1 MNPPNL
7 FAALNQSGALRT
19 LDLAFAQSLQR
30 LEPDTDPQV
39 LAGAALASLAVTSGH
54 AGLDP
59 ARAAMVLDARDGP
72 PPTFPDPA
80 AWQRSLAVSRWVD
93 QPQPEAPA
101 AADCPLVLERGL
113 LYLRRYRE
121 YERRLALGLQRIAAQ
136 APPPVDA
143 ATLAPLFAQL
153 FPNATATPRTAAPTP
168 LPPAEGARGAGEGSG
183 LPAPSLQQEGT
194 NPPAPSI
201 KGSNQAAPAH
211 SPDRQA
217 QAAALALR
225 RMLLLVTGGPG
236 TGKTTTIARMLL
248 LRIAQARAAGT
259 SPPRIALAAPT
270 GRASERMA
278 ESLRLAVARAME
290 QGLPPPCDTPTPEMS
305 PLPSTAPHP
314 DAFPLPP
321 AGEGTRR
328 AGEGSPPTDLPS
340 TAPDP
345 GVFPLPPAGEGA
357 RRAGEGSPAT
367 DLPSTAPHLDAFP
380 LPPAGE
386 GARRAGEGSAPI
398 DPHGNSALPS
408 GASTLHRLL
417 GVIPDSPHFHHN
429 ADNPLPFDLI
439 VVDEASMVDLPLM
452 CKLVEAVADGTQ
464 LILLGDADQLP
475 SVEAGD
481 VLAAILQ
488 AAGPGDALQPEDA
501 QALHP
506 LLGSAP
512 VDPPAVTSAT
522 RSGGLAGHRV
532 HLLRGYRQAEDFALA
547 PLADAIRAGD
557 ADTAL
562 ALIRSGELP
571 GVHFHEDGEDPL
583 TLGRDALLAHWRAL
597 ANAQDPAAAL
607 RDAARLRLLTAV
619 RAGPQGARGLNAR
632 IEQLLA
638 DTGAG
643 APRLGGASP
652 WFQGRLLLITEN
664 SYRHGLFNGD
674 VGICLRSD
682 PGALPGRSDAR
693 PSPDQGDA
701 SAVTTRGHAPPS
713 SRPGHA
719 GDRAHHDAPATDS
732 RAQGP
737 LVAWFEGDGDGQ
749 VRGFHPA
756 ALPAHESAFA
766 MTVHKAQGSE
776 FDEVWL
782 QLPTRDARVL
792 SRELLYTG
800 LTRARRALHLA
811 GSEAVMRAAL
821 ARHAARISGLAW
833 RLGAKDDKPP
843 PVPAPTPAPLP
854 QPPPSAPVQGALF

>member
-1 MNPPNL
+1 MTPPNL
-7 FAALNQSGALRT
+7 LTALNQSGALRT

-59 ARAAMVLDARDGP
+59 ARAAMLLDARDGP

-80 AWQRSLAVSRWVD
+80 DWQRSLAASRWVD

-136 APPPVDA
+136 PPPPVDA

-153 FPNATATPRTAAPTP
+153 FPNATPTPRSADRTP
-168 LPPAEGARGAGEGSG
+168 LLPGEGARRTGEGTG
-183 LPAPSLQQEGT
+183 LSAPSHT
-194 NPPAPSI
+194 
-201 KGSNQAAPAH
+201 
-211 SPDRQA
+211 PDRQA

-225 RMLLLVTGGPG
+225 RALLLVTGGPG
-236 TGKTTTIARMLL
+236 TGKTTTIARLLL
-248 LRIAQARAAGT
+248 LRIAQAHASNTPA
-259 SPPRIALAAPT
+259 PRIALAAPT
-270 GRASERMA
+270 GRAAERMA
-278 ESLRLAVARAME
+278 ESLRAAIARAIADGIRLPAAE
-290 QGLPPPCDTPTPEMS
+290 SFATSSKSVDLSTSTHPTNAAAPDASALLSTGAGLEPPPHAAQAALQT
-305 PLPSTAPHP
+305 
-314 DAFPLPP
+314 
-321 AGEGTRR
+321 
-328 AGEGSPPTDLPS
+328 GSPKLPQPH
-340 TAPDP
+340 APSDQ
-345 GVFPLPPAGEGA
+345 GEPPSWEA
-357 RRAGEGSPAT
+357 
-367 DLPSTAPHLDAFP
+367 L
-380 LPPAGE
+380 
-386 GARRAGEGSAPI
+386 
-398 DPHGNSALPS
+398 LPS

-417 GVIPDSPHFHHN
+417 GVIPDSPHFRHD

-452 CKLVEAVADGTQ
+452 CKLVQAVADGTQ

-501 QALHP
+501 QALQP

-512 VDPPAVTSAT
+512 VERPSAVAST

-562 ALIRSGELP
+562 ALLRSGELP

-583 TLGRDALLAHWRAL
+583 ALGRDALLAHWRAL

-607 RDAARLRLLTAV
+607 RDAGRLRLLTAV
-619 RAGPQGARGLNAR
+619 RAGPHGARGLNAR

-638 DTGAG
+638 DTDSGARG
-643 APRLGGASP
+643 LGGASP

-682 PGALPGRSDAR
+682 PGALPGRSDAG
-693 PSPDQGDA
+693 PSLGQSEA
-701 SAVTTRGHAPPS
+701 SAATARGHAAPS

-719 GDRAHHDAPATDS
+719 GDNAHRDAPAADS
-732 RAQGP
+732 RAQAP

-800 LTRARRALHLA
+800 ITRARRALHLA
-811 GSEAVMRAAL
+811 GSEAVIRSAL

-833 RLGAKDDKPP
+833 RLGAEQMQ
-843 PVPAPTPAPLP
+843 PTADAASPLRATTP
-854 QPPPSAPVQGALF
+854 TALGNPIQGSLF

>member
-1 MNPPNL
+1 MTPPNL

-80 AWQRSLAVSRWVD
+80 DWQRSLAASRWVD

-168 LPPAEGARGAGEGSG
+168 LPPAEGARRAGEGSA

-194 NPPAPSI
+194 NPLAPSI
-201 KGSNQAAPAH
+201 TGANQAAPAR

-270 GRASERMA
+270 GRAAERMA

-290 QGLPPPCDTPTPEMS
+290 QGLPPPGDTPTPEMS
-305 PLPSTAPHP
+305 PLPP
-314 DAFPLPP
+314 
-321 AGEGTRR
+321 
-328 AGEGSPPTDLPS
+328 

-345 GVFPLPPAGEGA
+345 
-357 RRAGEGSPAT
+357 
-367 DLPSTAPHLDAFP
+367 DAFP

-386 GARRAGEGSAPI
+386 GARRAGEGTAPI
-398 DPHGNSALPS
+398 DPYGNSALPS

-439 VVDEASMVDLPLM
+439 VVDEASMIDLPLM

-562 ALIRSGELP
+562 ALLRSGELP
-571 GVHFHEDGEDPL
+571 GVYFHEDGEDPL

-643 APRLGGASP
+643 ARRLGGASP

-693 PSPDQGDA
+693 PAPGQGDA

-713 SRPGHA
+713 PRPGHA
-719 GDRAHHDAPATDS
+719 GDRVHHDAPATDS

>member
-1 MNPPNL
+1 MNQPTL
-7 FAALNQSGALRT
+7 FSALIKAEVLRT

-30 LEPDTDPQV
+30 LAPDTDPQV

-59 ARAAMVLDARDGP
+59 ARAGMLLDQRDGP
-72 PPTFPDPA
+72 LPALPDPA
-80 AWQRSLAVSRWVD
+80 DWQRTLAASRWVD
-93 QPQPEAPA
+93 QPAPADPA
-101 AADCPLVLERGL
+101 AADCPLVLEHGL

-136 APPPVDA
+136 PMPAFDP

-153 FPNATATPRTAAPTP
+153 FPQASP
-168 LPPAEGARGAGEGSG
+168 LPPGEGARRAGEGTG
-183 LPAPSLQQEGT
+183 LPAPSSMGQALSEPSLTGKAS
-194 NPPAPSI
+194 PAPSLTD
-201 KGSNQAAPAH
+201 KALSEPSPTAKASPASSIDGTGQSQPFH

-225 RMLLLVTGGPG
+225 RSLLLVTGGPG
-236 TGKTTTIARMLL
+236 TGKTTTIARLLL
-248 LRIAQARAAGT
+248 LRIAQAHTAGHP
-259 SPPRIALAAPT
+259 PPRIALAAPT
-270 GRASERMA
+270 GRAAERMA
-278 ESLRLAVARAME
+278 ESLRLAVARVIADGIHLAATPGAAPPG
-290 QGLPPPCDTPTPEMS
+290 QAQQLPNPAAS
-305 PLPSTAPHP
+305 PLVQATEPANPAAP
-314 DAFPLPP
+314 PLRQATEPANPAVTPP
-321 AGEGTRR
+321 RQATEP
-328 AGEGSPPTDLPS
+328 ANLS
-340 TAPDP
+340 
-345 GVFPLPPAGEGA
+345 PLPPAGEGA
-357 RRAGEGSPAT
+357 RRAGEGQSSPWNSL
-367 DLPSTAPHLDAFP
+367 LPT
-380 LPPAGE
+380 
-386 GARRAGEGSAPI
+386 
-398 DPHGNSALPS
+398 

-417 GVIPDSPHFHHN
+417 GVIPDSPHFRHN

-501 QALHP
+501 QALQP

-512 VDPPAVTSAT
+512 GDTTPAATS
-522 RSGGLAGHRV
+522 SGGLAGHRV
-532 HLLRGYRQAEDFALA
+532 HLLRGYRQADDFALA
-547 PLADAIRAGD
+547 PLADAIRAGN

-562 ALIRSGELP
+562 ALLRSGELA

-583 TLGRDALLAHWRAL
+583 SDGRDALLAHWRAL
-597 ANAQDPAAAL
+597 ADAQDPAAAL
-607 RDAARLRLLTAV
+607 RAAGRLRLLTAV

-638 DTGAG
+638 DTGSG
-643 APRLGGASP
+643 ARRLGAASP

-682 PGALPGRSDAR
+682 ATPFSERSDEGASSGPGQPGAPANR
-693 PSPDQGDA
+693 
-701 SAVTTRGHAPPS
+701 H
-713 SRPGHA
+713 
-719 GDRAHHDAPATDS
+719 APATDN

-737 LVAWFEGDGDGQ
+737 LVAWFEGDGNGQ

-776 FDEVWL
+776 FDDVWL

-800 LTRARRALHLA
+800 ITRARRALHLS
-811 GSEAVMRAAL
+811 GSEAVIRAAL
-821 ARHAARISGLAW
+821 TRHAARISGLAW
-833 RLGAKDDKPP
+833 RLGAQQQ
-843 PVPAPTPAPLP
+843 PAPATQATE
-854 QPPPSAPVQGALF
+854 PSTALPVQGSLF